1 MKKKKLLIITTGG
14 TLACVQDDKGLLPG
28 LSGKEILSHIS
39 HITGLYE
46 VDFLELFQLDSANIQ
61 PAHWQE
67 IARTIYENCT
77 KYQGMVI
84 FHGRRR
90 SVHTGRNLY
99 AERNY
104 TVGAQ
109 LCRILPAEDKGSTGR
124 GAEA

>member
-61 PAHWQE
+61 PAQHALSQPL
-67 IARTIYENCT
+67 
-77 KYQGMVI
+77 
-84 FHGRRR
+84 
-90 SVHTGRNLY
+90 TGPCQLLY
-99 AERNY
+99 
-104 TVGAQ
+104 
-109 LCRILPAEDKGSTGR
+109 R
-124 GAEA
+124 G